1 MLTFNELR
9 IDEDKHL
16 IVDVSMIDENLV
28 DVSTVV
34 ISDVFIGIGSNTEI
48 TNYLD
53 GEHASSF
60 TRLDLDEND
69 HLKGFR
75 LDIILTEDDAKKLIY
90 VKVAVT
96 DEQSVLDCTA
106 IKDIEGYVYDKCL
119 LMNRVF
125 DYIKEKNN
133 PCENVTNLANYI
145 AQIKGLE
152 LAVEGGNF
160 NLANKYWKE
169 FCKNWLLSLGI
180 KEENIRLRDHSK
192 EELSFYS
199 NATTDIEFAF
209 PFGWGELWGIAD
221 RTDYDL
227 KQHQEHSKQD
237 LAYQDPETN
246 EKFVPY
252 VVEPSVGVDRLTL
265 AFLCNSYELQD
276 LGEGDSRVVL
286 HLHPALAPYKAA
298 VLPLSK
304 KLSDKATELVEKL
317 NKSFPCDY
325 DEAGSIGKRYRRE
338 DEIGTPYCITV
349 DFDTLEDNQV
359 TIRDRDT
366 MEQVRIPIDEVES
379 YIKEKL
385 EF

>member
-53 GEHASSF
+53 GEHTSSF
-60 TRLDLDEND
+60 TRLDLNEDD

-75 LDIILTEDDAKKLIY
+75 LDIILTEDDVKKLIY

-119 LMNRVF
+119 LMNSVF

-169 FCKNWLLSLGI
+169 FFQNNKTGVS
-180 KEENIRLRDHSK
+180 S
-192 EELSFYS
+192 S
-199 NATTDIEFAF
+199 NC
-209 PFGWGELWGIAD
+209 GC
-221 RTDYDL
+221 R
-227 KQHQEHSKQD
+227 
-237 LAYQDPETN
+237 
-246 EKFVPY
+246 
-252 VVEPSVGVDRLTL
+252 
-265 AFLCNSYELQD
+265 
-276 LGEGDSRVVL
+276 
-286 HLHPALAPYKAA
+286 
-298 VLPLSK
+298 
-304 KLSDKATELVEKL
+304 
-317 NKSFPCDY
+317 
-325 DEAGSIGKRYRRE
+325 
-338 DEIGTPYCITV
+338 
-349 DFDTLEDNQV
+349 
-359 TIRDRDT
+359 
-366 MEQVRIPIDEVES
+366 
-379 YIKEKL
+379 
-385 EF
+385 